1 MNSRMSLSLSI
12 EEETETS
19 AGPSRPLDREKE
31 RSMSPAALLERTQ
44 RFDAAVAEMRAFLD
58 RFNPESDA
66 EALQSLRQAFPSS
79 PLSDR
84 IAAIRT
90 RLQS

>member
-19 AGPSRPLDREKE
+19 AGPLRPADREKE
-31 RSMSPAALLERTQ
+31 RSMSPSALLERTE

-66 EALQSLRQAFPSS
+66 EALQSLRQAFPSA

-90 RLQS
+90 RLQA